1 MALTPNTL
9 SACCEK
15 PMESNQSITRTDLM
29 SLEQYAEK
37 RDEFRSRVLAH
48 KKNRQ
53 IALGPNTTLYFEDR
67 LTLLYQIQEMLR
79 IEKVFEA
86 DGINEELE
94 AYNPL
99 IPTGRNFK
107 ATFMIEYPDPV
118 IRAAQLEKLVG
129 IEDLI
134 WMQIGDHDKIWA
146 IADEDLE
153 RSTASKTSAV
163 HFVRIEISDAMA
175 QALRSGAAWR
185 IGVQHPV
192 YTYEVSID
200 GTIRT
205 SLLDDLS

>member
-1 MALTPNTL
+1 M
-9 SACCEK
+9 
-15 PMESNQSITRTDLM
+15 METTMNNPITRNDLM

-37 RDEFRSRVLAH
+37 RGEFRQQVLLH
-48 KKNRQ
+48 KKHRQ
-53 IALGPNTTLYFEDR
+53 IALGPNATLYFEDR

-99 IPTGRNFK
+99 VPSGRNFK

-118 IRAAQLEKLVG
+118 VRAAQLEKLLG
-129 IEDLI
+129 IEDLL
-134 WMQIGDHDKIWA
+134 WMQVGEHDKVWS

-153 RSTASKTSAV
+153 RATDTKTSAV
-163 HFVRIEISDAMA
+163 HFVRFEVSDEMA
-175 QALRSGAAWR
+175 HELKAGAKWA

-192 YTYEVSID
+192 YSYDLDIVGET
-200 GTIRT
+200 RA
-205 SLLDDLS
+205 SLLNDLN